1 MDQADAWYS
10 HVRIC
15 LQWSFTGV
23 YENIRTS
30 QYFTRFFGTGPGQ
43 HRRCCQQLRCYHPEL
58 VKMTNSTSPPLQAL
72 SSRAL
77 LPRAGLE
84 YGHIYRVPIGRKT
97 GMGFQASLALNWF
110 YDKQACWLGIPC
122 LSPRVALA
130 DEEGHCLDYRN
141 RIWA

>member
-10 HVRIC
+10 YVRIC

-30 QYFTRFFGTGPGQ
+30 QHFTRFFGTGPGQ
-43 HRRCCQQLRCYHPEL
+43 HQHPEL

-72 SSRAL
+72 SNRAL

-97 GMGFQASLALNWF
+97 GMGFQASLALN
-110 YDKQACWLGIPC
+110 
-122 LSPRVALA
+122 
-130 DEEGHCLDYRN
+130 
-141 RIWA
+141 

>member
-30 QYFTRFFGTGPGQ
+30 QYFTRFFGTGAGQ
-43 HRRCCQQLRCYHPEL
+43 DRRRCQQLRCYHPEL

-72 SSRAL
+72 SNRAL

-97 GMGFQASLALNWF
+97 GMRFQASLALN
-110 YDKQACWLGIPC
+110 
-122 LSPRVALA
+122 
-130 DEEGHCLDYRN
+130 
-141 RIWA
+141 